1 MTIGGTTIV
10 TPIDNPCQFDPD
22 WRGSVAMALFRNP
35 NDPVGP
41 EYQKYKLDPF
51 IRMQISYLRAQSSPR
66 LNKGQLACRLAG
78 LWAGGASISDVR
90 FRLEPLLLTPVS
102 YEVIALDI
110 MGDEADPFVIETYEK
125 LYFNIRGKDGR
136 LSRSCQLKQYFAMP
150 SGEIDQDTP
159 PEALWKMIA
168 ALMGY
173 DTLMGVWLWR
183 DAHGMTETSQEYVL
197 DEMWRVAQSRLFM
210 SMFANRVG
218 HESMAKLLAS
228 ISAQQ
233 KMLHEEKDSGNTG
246 TELVRVLLDVLCKT
260 NPVLINS
267 AAKETDLH
275 RMVLDSVNARL
286 EAEQAVEEYD
296 LGDKGDLHFDIASET
311 VGSGSGKDGYDTGE
325 DTGV

>member
-10 TPIDNPCQFDPD
+10 TPTDNPCQFDPD

-35 NDPVGP
+35 NKPVDP

-51 IRMQISYLRAQSSPR
+51 IRMQISYLRAQGGSR
-66 LNKGQLACRLAG
+66 LNRNQLACRLAS
-78 LWAGGASISDVR
+78 LWAGGASVSDVR
-90 FRLEPLLLTPVS
+90 FRLDPLLLTPVS

-125 LYFNIRGKDGR
+125 LYFNIRNKEGK

-159 PEALWKMIA
+159 AEALWKMIA

-173 DTLMGVWLWR
+173 DTLMGVWLWK
-183 DAHGMTETSQEYVL
+183 DAHGLKETSQEYVL

-233 KMLHEEKDSGNTG
+233 KMLHEERNGGDTG
-246 TELVRVLLDVLCKT
+246 TELVRTLLEVLCKT

-267 AAKETDLH
+267 AAKEVDLQQ
-275 RMVLDSVNARL
+275 RVLDSVNARL
-286 EAEQAVEEYD
+286 EAEKAVEEYD
-296 LGDKGDLHFDIASET
+296 LGD
-311 VGSGSGKDGYDTGE
+311 SGKLPSVDLAETDNGEQDTE
-325 DTGV
+325 ENTGVQDGVQ

>member
-10 TPIDNPCQFDPD
+10 TPTDNPCQFDPD

-35 NDPVGP
+35 NEPVYP
-41 EYQKYKLDPF
+41 EYQKYKFDPF
-51 IRMQISYLRAQSSPR
+51 IRRQISYLRSQNSPR
-66 LNKGQLACRLAG
+66 LNKDQLACRLAS
-78 LWAGGASISDVR
+78 LWAGGASVSDVR
-90 FRLEPLLLTPVS
+90 FRLDPLLLTPVS

-125 LYFNIRGKDGR
+125 LYFNIRNNEGK
-136 LSRSCQLKQYFAMP
+136 LSKSCQLKQYFAMP
-150 SGEIDQDTP
+150 GGEIDQDTP

-173 DTLMGVWLWR
+173 DTLMGVWLWK
-183 DAHGMTETSQEYVL
+183 DAHGLKETSQEYVL

-233 KMLHEEKDSGNTG
+233 KMLHEEKNSGDTG
-246 TELVRVLLDVLCKT
+246 TELVRTLLEVLCKT

-267 AAKETDLH
+267 TAKEVDLQQ
-275 RMVLDSVNARL
+275 RVLQSVNARL
-286 EAEQAVEEYD
+286 EAEHAVEEYD
-296 LGDKGDLHFDIASET
+296 LGDKGKLPEI
-311 VGSGSGKDGYDTGE
+311 E
-325 DTGV
+325 DTESDFEEQNTEENTGV